1 MLTNKTELLKYLSRL
16 AQVKPSLT
24 LEDLKR
30 RRAGEEFLAMSLEG
44 FKESLAKEL
53 KI

>member
-16 AQVKPSLT
+16 AQITPSLT

-30 RRAGEEFLAMSLEG
+30 RRAEEKFLAMSLEG

>member
-30 RRAGEEFLAMSLEG
+30 RRAGEEFFDEFRG
-44 FKESLAKEL
+44 FWCKGA
-53 KI
+53 